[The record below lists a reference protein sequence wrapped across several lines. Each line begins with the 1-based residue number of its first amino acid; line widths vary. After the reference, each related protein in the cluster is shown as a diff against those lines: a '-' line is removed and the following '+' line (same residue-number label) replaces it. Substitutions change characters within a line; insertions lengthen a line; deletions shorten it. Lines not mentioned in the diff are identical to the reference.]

1 MKIFKGASGAGK
13 TTLLNV
19 LNFRN
24 RGNLK
29 INGEVKINGCT
40 VKSVEAL
47 ANLSGYV
54 QQEDVFIDTLQ
65 VKEQLKFQVKNLFS
79 KSFFSLKNN
88 INNTTIIRQ
97 C

>member
-1 MKIFKGASGAGK
+1 MITYLNEIFNQGASGSGK

-40 VKSVEAL
+40 VKSVEAF

-79 KSFFSLKNN
+79 K
-88 INNTTIIRQ
+88 IIFQ
-97 C
+97 FKK